1 MWSIVCPLATCHLL
15 SIDMT
20 VCRGQEEGCQRDHH
34 HLDHHHL
41 DHHPRGPQCLRS
53 SWRLVVAGWLVLAIS
68 PLDSRLGFSSFSNGY
83 VLCLRWSPLLR
94 TQRPG
99 KHESSLGTL
108 QPCNIP
114 SLTNACCICCNPRY
128 TRCRKQNTSKNQEPM
143 KRK

>member
-20 VCRGQEEGCQRDHH
+20 VCRGQEEGCQR
-34 HLDHHHL
+34 DHHHL

-99 KHESSLGTL
+99 KHESSPGTL

-114 SLTNACCICCNPRY
+114 SLTNACCICCNPWCKAQE
-128 TRCRKQNTSKNQEPM
+128 TKHLQEPM
-143 KRK
+143 KKRL